1 MNKELISSVLQ
12 EFGITEEELQQLP
25 EITQTI
31 DNFFAPIALCSST
44 CMASCSFT
52 CDVSCG
58 YTVSGAS

>member
-31 DNFFAPIALCSST
+31 DNFFAADRSLLLN
-44 CMASCSFT
+44 MYGFL
-52 CDVSCG
+52 
-58 YTVSGAS
+58 